1 MVIGLRGNGIDP
13 AIIAEMGKTG
23 CSCKRGRPAVSFIA
37 NHHNQGD
44 NMLKLCGFAG
54 SNYYNKVKFAL
65 LEKGVPFEE
74 ELVWTDRSPELL
86 ARSPL
91 GKVPF
96 FETDKGVVC
105 ESQVMMEYVEDA
117 YPQQPLLPADPFAAA
132 KVRELITF
140 MELHLE
146 LVARELY
153 VEAFFG
159 GKVSDE
165 IKTRTQKLL
174 TRNAKAFAK
183 LAKFSPYVAG
193 AEFTM
198 ADCVAMVHLPLV
210 SMASKA
216 IYGEDVLAG
225 LPVRDYTKML
235 GERPAAQRVNADRK
249 ANQELMK
256 ARVKPS

>member
-1 MVIGLRGNGIDP
+1 
-13 AIIAEMGKTG
+13 
-23 CSCKRGRPAVSFIA
+23 
-37 NHHNQGD
+37 
-44 NMLKLCGFAG
+44 MLKLCGFAA

-96 FETDKGVVC
+96 FDTGHGLLC
-105 ESQVMMEYVEDA
+105 ESQVMMEYLEAA
-117 YPQQPLLPADPFAAA
+117 YPEKPLMPPDPFAAA
-132 KVRELITF
+132 KVRELIAF

-146 LVARELY
+146 LVARELFA
-153 VEAFFG
+153 EAFFG

-165 IKTRTQKLL
+165 VKERAHKLL
-174 TRNAKAFAK
+174 KRNAKAFAQ
-183 LAKFSPYVAG
+183 LAKFAPYVAG

-198 ADCVAMVHLPLV
+198 ADCAGLVHLPLV
-210 SMASKA
+210 SSTTKK

-225 LPVRDYTKML
+225 LPLQEYVAMMN
-235 GERPAAQRVNADRK
+235 ERPAAQRVNADRK
-249 ANQELMK
+249 ANSALFMQ
-256 ARVKPS
+256 RFR